1 MSSRDIQIA
10 KKILLASPEGILSV
24 TYCRLLEGR
33 WYARARGIAQ
43 LQNCKKQIRNL
54 ALRGEGIGI
63 DLRASY
69 PSILAGLIS
78 ENVRER
84 GTTFEIKETHR
95 MLRDLK
101 SWRADVAR
109 ELSVNSA
116 RVKKGVNTIIF
127 GMKSTK
133 WRRIEH
139 ISDDLRSPTLDRFE
153 KMCKRLGI

>member
-1 MSSRDIQIA
+1 M
-10 KKILLASPEGILSV
+10 
-24 TYCRLLEGR
+24 TYRRLLEGR
-33 WYARARGIAQ
+33 WYARGVAQ
-43 LQNCKKQIRNL
+43 LQNCKKQKQQIRNL
-54 ALRGEGIGI
+54 ALRRKGIGI

-78 ENVRER
+78 ENGRER
-84 GTTFEIKETHR
+84 GTTFEMKETYR
-95 MLRDLK
+95 MLRNLK

-139 ISDDLRSPTLDRFE
+139 ISDDLRSPTLHRFE
-153 KMCKRLGI
+153 KQVQRARVLIGLIAEREIAK